1 MTDTAKKIHKPRTKQ
16 LDFASFALGISIK
29 AIEKYG
35 TSYMTYKEVKNAW
48 RTKIPYS
55 VAAEDDLILWT
66 KTYIRGIQNKNLS
79 YLFPMVKD
87 IADYLAKF
95 TAQKYTTQEKEGR
108 PVRKYEFSRLKSILW
123 DENPYIKNLIEDN
136 KKRQNL
142 QHKPGAVKQE
152 RMKRKQQKINN
163 QKKYDADIHNQV
175 QSLFAEARTYRG
187 M

>member
-1 MTDTAKKIHKPRTKQ
+1 MTNTAKKTHKPRAKQ
-16 LDFASFALGISIK
+16 LDFVSFALQISIK

-35 TSYMTYKEVKNAW
+35 PSYMTYKEVKNAW

-55 VAAEDDLILWT
+55 VVAEDDLILWT

-79 YLFPMVKD
+79 YLFPMISD
-87 IADYLAKF
+87 MADYLAKF

-123 DENPYIKNLIEDN
+123 DENPYIKNLIEEN
-136 KKRQNL
+136 KKRQKL
-142 QHKPGAVKQE
+142 QRKPGAVKQE
-152 RMKRKQQKINN
+152 RIKRKQQKIND
-163 QKKYDADIHNQV
+163 QKKHDKSIQNQV
-175 QSLFAEARTYRG
+175 HALFAEASTYRG

>member
-1 MTDTAKKIHKPRTKQ
+1 MTDTVKKTHKPRAKQ
-16 LDFASFALGISIK
+16 LDFATFALEISVR

-35 TSYMTYKEVKNAW
+35 PSYMTYKEVKNAW

-55 VAAEDDLILWT
+55 VVAEDDLILWT

-79 YLFPMVKD
+79 YLFPM
-87 IADYLAKF
+87 ISEMADYLAKF

-123 DENPYIKNLIEDN
+123 DGNPYIKNLIEEN
-136 KKRQNL
+136 KKRQKL
-142 QHKPGAVKQE
+142 QRKPGAVKQE
-152 RMKRKQQKINN
+152 RMKRKQQKIND
-163 QKKYDADIHNQV
+163 KKKHDANIHNQV
-175 QSLFAEARTYRG
+175 QSLFAEARTYRE